1 LLATAIQIA
10 PSGHLAMAA
19 AVQSCTDEAVAK
31 TVNLPQTATA
41 GDIRTIYRSAWDVGC
56 KGITV
61 YRDGSRTTQ
70 PKAL

>member
-1 LLATAIQIA
+1 
-10 PSGHLAMAA
+10 MAA

-41 GDIRTIYRSAWDVGC
+41 GDIRTIYRSAWDAGC